1 MTVRAR
7 IAAAWGWHSRWI
19 DAHPVLAPPA
29 SGIALFCVGA
39 LASWATGEDP
49 TPWGHLV
56 RSAAIATVL
65 FWLEALCL
73 VGRRPEPAADRQAG

>member
-29 SGIALFCVGA
+29 SGIALFCVGV
-39 LASWATGEDP
+39 LASWAAGEDP
-49 TPWGHLV
+49 TPWGHRV
-56 RSAAIATVL
+56 RSAAAHRKQRGSRGDRYSYQIAI
-65 FWLEALCL
+65 ERA
-73 VGRRPEPAADRQAG
+73 